1 MTAGRGF
8 GGAMALMDPTRPA
21 SPLVVAGRYTT
32 VRFLG
37 EGAFSEVY
45 AAWDDLLQ
53 RRVALKL
60 VWAASGKR
68 PGVSPKRFLTE
79 ARTAARIN
87 HPNVVA
93 IHDVGSHGDVPYLV
107 MEELDRSLGDEL
119 AAGQP
124 DLRRICRILA
134 DVCAGL
140 AAVHAVGV
148 VHRDVKPAN
157 ILLAGDGRAKLADFG
172 IARSSEETDP
182 GTLWNA
188 GTPPYLPPE
197 RLVGEPAGPP
207 CDVWA
212 IGVVLYEAL
221 TGSRPFPTPY
231 AVLALKC
238 GPDDTPL
245 AGPLDAAL
253 REHDPDPGLVR
264 QVVATLAPQP
274 GDRPGAAELSFALSR
289 LAAIAEAAPR
299 AVTPQPVQRQAPTE
313 LIAPEADAQGIWG
326 VWDIEIAVDPAWYTE
341 QEVDQPCPATGTLGV
356 AALDPAGVLV
366 GRPSASLGSRPAID
380 LSSDIGISRRHC
392 RFIATAGP
400 DGAGVSW
407 SVEDLS
413 SSNGTFVA
421 PAGAPL
427 PVEPLTPGVPRELA
441 EGDRI
446 YVGAWTRLTLRRRPR
461 SPAA

>member
-1 MTAGRGF
+1 
-8 GGAMALMDPTRPA
+8 MAQTDQA
-21 SPLVVAGRYTT
+21 IVVAGRYTT

-37 EGAFSEVY
+37 DGAFSEVY

-60 VWAASGKR
+60 VWAAGGKR

-107 MEELDRSLGDEL
+107 MEELDRSLRDEL
-119 AAGQP
+119 TALPAGTP
-124 DLRRICRILA
+124 MGLPRTCRILA

-140 AAVHAVGV
+140 AAVHAAGV

-157 ILLAGDGRAKLADFG
+157 ILLTEDGRAKLADFG
-172 IARSSEETDP
+172 IARTAEETDP

-188 GTPPYLPPE
+188 GTPPYLSPE
-197 RLVGEPAGPP
+197 RLIGEPAGPP

-212 IGVVLYEAL
+212 VGVVLYEAL
-221 TGSRPFPTPY
+221 TGDRPFDTPQ
-231 AVLALKC
+231 AVLALRC
-238 GPDDTPL
+238 DPADTPL

-253 REHDPDPGLVR
+253 RDLDLEARRDPTRGARLR
-264 QVVATLAPQP
+264 STVVATLAPQAQH
-274 GDRPGAAELSFALSR
+274 RPSATELAGVLSQ
-289 LAAIAEAAPR
+289 LAAAPPVAAAPSPWR
-299 AVTPQPVQRQAPTE
+299 ADAVARQARTQLYTVVQPVT
-313 LIAPEADAQGIWG
+313 WS
-326 VWDIEIAVDPAWYTE
+326 VEILVDPAWYAE
-341 QEVDQPCPATGTLGV
+341 QDVDQPCPVPDPPTTV
-356 AALDPAGVLV
+356 PLDPAGVLV

-392 RFIATAGP
+392 RFTA
-400 DGAGVSW
+400 AGLPGGSVVW

-421 PAGAPL
+421 PAGGPL
-427 PVEPLTPGVPRELA
+427 PTQPLPPGVPRELA
-441 EGDRI
+441 DGDRV
-446 YVGAWTRLTLRRRPR
+446 YVGAWTRLTLRRTARRPGG
-461 SPAA
+461 